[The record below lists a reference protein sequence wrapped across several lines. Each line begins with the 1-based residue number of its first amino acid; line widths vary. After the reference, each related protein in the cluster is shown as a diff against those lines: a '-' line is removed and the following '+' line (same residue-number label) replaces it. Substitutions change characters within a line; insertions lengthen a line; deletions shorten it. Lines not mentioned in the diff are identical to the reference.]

1 METRRAAED
10 PQELK
15 KIRRGWCYGSPEFRQ
30 ELLEQMDKGFGKHH
44 DGPERHESAVA
55 KAERLLREELRRRN
69 WGAEDLARRR
79 KGDRQKAKIALRL
92 RQETT
97 MTWDWIAEK
106 LAMGAGAYA
115 ANCVRVARGEEV

>member
-1 METRRAAED
+1 
-10 PQELK
+10 
-15 KIRRGWCYGSPEFRQ
+15 
-30 ELLEQMDKGFGKHH
+30 
-44 DGPERHESAVA
+44 
-55 KAERLLREELRRRN
+55 LLREDLERRN
-69 WGAEDLARRR
+69 WGDEDLARRR

-115 ANCVRVARGEEV
+115 ANCARVARAEEG